1 MSSLR
6 IEGASKY
13 FGGLKAVDGIN
24 MTVPMGQITGLI
36 GPNGAGKST
45 VVNMISGVYSLTK
58 GEVYLDDQQIT
69 RLHVDAVAR
78 CGIARTF
85 QNIRLLPEESVLDN
99 VVIGFFRKQQ
109 TGVLSSLLGLPAA
122 LTETRRLREQAW
134 ELLGRFGIQ
143 QYANY
148 EAGSLP
154 YGHQRRVEM
163 ARSIAAEP
171 RIVMLD
177 EPVAGMNEVESAEMA
192 EIFDNL
198 AKSGTGLLLIEHN
211 VAFVSRLC
219 SHVYVLDSGR
229 MIAEGTPETVTRD
242 AKVIEAYI
250 GGKASAA

>member
-6 IEGASKY
+6 IEQACKY
-13 FGGLKAVDGIN
+13 FGGIKAVDGID
-24 MTVPMGQITGLI
+24 MTVPTGAITGLI

-58 GEVYLDDQQIT
+58 GEVYLDDRQIT
-69 RLHVDAVAR
+69 RLHVDEVAR

-99 VVIGFFRKQQ
+99 VVIGFFRRQR
-109 TGVLSSLLGLPAA
+109 TGVMPSLLGLPAA
-122 LTETRRLREQAW
+122 LAETRQLREQAW
-134 ELLGRFGIQ
+134 ELLGRFGIRD
-143 QYANY
+143 YADL

-163 ARSIAAEP
+163 ARSIAASP

-192 EIFDNL
+192 EIFEDL
-198 AKSGTGLLLIEHN
+198 ARSGMGLLLIEHN

-219 SHVYVLDSGR
+219 THVYVLDSGK
-229 MIAEGTPETVTRD
+229 MIAEGAPETVTRD
-242 AKVIEAYI
+242 PRVIEAYI
-250 GGKASAA
+250 GGKADAA

>member
-6 IEGASKY
+6 IESACKY
-13 FGGLKAVDGIN
+13 FGGLKAVDGIS
-24 MTVPMGQITGLI
+24 MTVPAGRITGLI

-45 VVNMISGVYSLTK
+45 VVNMISGVYSLTR
-58 GEVYLDDQQIT
+58 GEVYLDEQQLT
-69 RLHVDAVAR
+69 RLHVDEVAR

-99 VVIGFFRKQQ
+99 VVIGYFRKQRS
-109 TGVLSSLLGLPAA
+109 GVMSSLMGMPAA
-122 LTETRRLREQAW
+122 LAETRRLREQAW

-143 QYANY
+143 KYADY

-163 ARSIAAEP
+163 ARSIAAAP

-192 EIFDNL
+192 EIFEDL
-198 AKSGTGLLLIEHN
+198 ARSGMGLLLIEHN

-219 SHVYVLDSGR
+219 SQVYVLDSGR
-229 MIAEGTPETVTRD
+229 MIAEGPPEAVTRD
-242 AKVIEAYI
+242 PKVIEAYI
-250 GGKASAA
+250 GGKADAA